1 MKNDEQKFKDWYIN
15 QPLAKD
21 IEVYGLVERRRISDT
36 NVSRDADVL
45 LGQRDQEKHD

>member
-1 MKNDEQKFKDWYIN
+1 MMHKNKDWYIN
-15 QPLAKD
+15 EPLAKG

-36 NVSRDADVL
+36 NASRVANGL